1 MMALRLVT
9 RLPACRTC
17 APALRSGARAA
28 AAAAAAPTDAT
39 PRRLPRPP
47 PPAECAPSSA
57 AALGADW
64 RPALARSASAPP
76 PEQEPREGATEDGAA
91 EPELRWPLA
100 IALAEASFE
109 AYADLEERGLA
120 ERTLGGTE
128 ITYTSADFLRRRFAG
143 LLRVELVGGAAL
155 PPGLKRLRAEARLG
169 DARVGSGEAESGP
182 AGEVVW
188 RLPAAAESGA
198 DADAEA
204 PSDGAEGKEAGGG
217 GEAPGG
223 HGFLFL
229 RDAARQRLVVRVVDA
244 SGACLGIGSASL
256 ASLVADGADCDLEV
270 LLRPAAAPTPAAV
283 AAPPP
288 APACVR
294 ARLQLLP
301 FSAALAEAAAGAPPG
316 RVLGAPGSGL
326 MPAEWRRLRAAAAG
340 PDAPPL
346 ERIAFVEHAATDTQ
360 AWVLASLEA
369 RLVVVAFRGTEQG
382 SWRDL
387 LTDLAF
393 APTPL
398 EPARVAAAPRRAAL
412 AALCGPEG
420 GVARALRH
428 VDAARKEVEA
438 VRAAEET
445 CADAGEPSAEEGAA
459 SEAEASEKEEVGS
472 GLKSTAAA
480 ALSRAVD
487 AVVSTASEI
496 ASVAARVRAAMD
508 AAERDG
514 VDAAGAAGAADH
526 CWAHGGFLDAWDG
539 VRAEIL
545 GLVDAAIPRAEER
558 AAAGGG
564 AAPGL
569 WRVALTGHSLGG
581 GLATLAA
588 LDLALRPWAAARR
601 PELTLVNFG
610 SPRVGNRAFARALDE
625 HVPDAW
631 RFVNGDDAVVSLP
644 RLVGFCHCGHLVR
657 LAAGAEPE
665 LVRRSSEAPLEG
677 VALTDAAA
685 PALPAVGARV
695 VGAVAA
701 AGAAIVERAGLE
713 AAKAAEEDEAR
724 REASSEGE
732 GKEGAAAVAELHE
745 ARLGQLWEA
754 EKAAWGAL
762 WSGEGLAHHMEDDY
776 ARALAE
782 AIGAGVP
789 PGGGKEEERGDAPA
803 QKKTADC

>member
-1 MMALRLVT
+1 M
-9 RLPACRTC
+9 
-17 APALRSGARAA
+17 
-28 AAAAAAPTDAT
+28 
-39 PRRLPRPP
+39 
-47 PPAECAPSSA
+47 
-57 AALGADW
+57 
-64 RPALARSASAPP
+64 
-76 PEQEPREGATEDGAA
+76 
-91 EPELRWPLA
+91 
-100 IALAEASFE
+100 
-109 AYADLEERGLA
+109 
-120 ERTLGGTE
+120 
-128 ITYTSADFLRRRFAG
+128 
-143 LLRVELVGGAAL
+143 
-155 PPGLKRLRAEARLG
+155 
-169 DARVGSGEAESGP
+169 
-182 AGEVVW
+182 
-188 RLPAAAESGA
+188 
-198 DADAEA
+198 
-204 PSDGAEGKEAGGG
+204 
-217 GEAPGG
+217 
-223 HGFLFL
+223 
-229 RDAARQRLVVRVVDA
+229 
-244 SGACLGIGSASL
+244 
-256 ASLVADGADCDLEV
+256 
-270 LLRPAAAPTPAAV
+270 
-283 AAPPP
+283 
-288 APACVR
+288 
-294 ARLQLLP
+294 
-301 FSAALAEAAAGAPPG
+301 
-316 RVLGAPGSGL
+316 
-326 MPAEWRRLRAAAAG
+326 
-340 PDAPPL
+340 
-346 ERIAFVEHAATDTQ
+346 
-360 AWVLASLEA
+360 
-369 RLVVVAFRGTEQG
+369 
-382 SWRDL
+382 
-387 LTDLAF
+387 TDLAF

-398 EPARVAAAPRRAAL
+398 KTEMMAAAPRRAAL

-438 VRAAEET
+438 VRATEET
-445 CADAGEPSAEEGAA
+445 RADAGEVSAEESSASEAAA
-459 SEAEASEKEEVGS
+459 SENEEEGGGGGGGG

-514 VDAAGAAGAADH
+514 ADADGAAAAADR

-545 GLVDAAIPRAEER
+545 GLVDAAIPRAEEL
-558 AAAGGG
+558 ADIGGG
-564 AAPGL
+564 AAPGR

-601 PELTLVNFG
+601 PKLTLVNFG

-677 VALTDAAA
+677 VALTEAAA

-713 AAKAAEEDEAR
+713 AAKGAEEEEAR
-724 REASSEGE
+724 REASGEGE
-732 GKEGAAAVAELHE
+732 GEEGAAAVAELHE

-782 AIGAGVP
+782 AIGAGAP
-789 PGGGKEEERGDAPA
+789 PGGGEEEERGDASA
-803 QKKTADC
+803 EKNTAEC